1 MMRPQTPLAS
11 LTAWASSTAW
21 SPLAAVAS
29 LAALASLTG
38 CPAPAV
44 TYAPSFGS
52 IQTAIFNVS
61 CSTRSCHGSPSFKA
75 GLNLEEGS
83 AYDDLVGVVPETVSA
98 RNRGM
103 KLVDPG
109 NPDNSFLVLK
119 LAGPLQPDDGGLMPQ
134 RNAALPAQA
143 VAAIREWIKQGALK

>member
-1 MMRPQTPLAS
+1 MLRP
-11 LTAWASSTAW
+11 LTALT
-21 SPLAAVAS
+21 
-29 LAALASLTG
+29 ALATLTG
-38 CPAPAV
+38 CPTQTV
-44 TYAPSFGS
+44 TYSATFGS

-83 AYDDLVGVVPETVSA
+83 AYNDLVGVEPETVSA

-119 LAGPLQPDDGGLMPQ
+119 LAGPLQSGDGDLMPM
-134 RNAALPAQA
+134 RNTALPAEA
-143 VAAIREWIKQGALK
+143 VAAVREWISQGAKK